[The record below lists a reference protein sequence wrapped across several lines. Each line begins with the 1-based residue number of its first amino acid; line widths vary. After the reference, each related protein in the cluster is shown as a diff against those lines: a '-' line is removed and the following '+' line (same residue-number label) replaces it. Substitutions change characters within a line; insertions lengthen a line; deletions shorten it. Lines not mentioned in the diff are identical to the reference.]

1 MIRALLLAPLAA
13 ALGACGTL
21 TTHQVSVSVPVEC
34 RVQQPQR
41 PAWPTDAL
49 RPGVDVDRWVQ
60 AAQAELLLREGYE
73 SELEA
78 ALAACTAPLGR

>member
-1 MIRALLLAPLAA
+1 MTRVLFLAPLTA
-13 ALGACGTL
+13 ALVACSTAPS
-21 TTHQVSVSVPVEC
+21 TRVSVPLPVEC
-34 RVQQPQR
+34 RVQAPPR
-41 PAWPTDAL
+41 PVMPTDAL
-49 RPGVDVDRWVQ
+49 RSGVDVDHWVQ